1 MELRDQE
8 KVAERQMEQSSNVP
22 KFGNWESQQDV
33 PYTVYFEKARKH
45 RSGEKLKPSDT
56 RGNPKMP
63 YAYTPPV
70 QAPPFQKEVK
80 TKASKDLEPTGSKH
94 KQHTGREDGKMWR
107 SDDSSLHHDTVG
119 QKAAV
124 VLPHQRHG
132 GARSGSSKPELE
144 ETRGPVASRL
154 KYELHLSREDGELR
168 RPTDSPSRHEIVG
181 HRAAADLNY
190 QRNGG
195 VNSGDKRSMRQSTG
209 SDHSIDH
216 SPLHPRYQAMVGGK
230 SSGVSSP
237 SWQKRLSSE
246 VSHSLGPSTQRSQLR
261 PATQGNRKPDDSTAV
276 PKFGDWDE
284 RNPSSAEGY
293 THIFNKVHEE
303 KQRVEGT
310 VPAMVTEPSYP
321 SGPEQYGKD
330 HAKRC
335 CCFPWGR
342 K

>member
-1 MELRDQE
+1 MSFALYSEDRVHRYFQTPKFNLPRFVELREQE

-56 RGNPKMP
+56 QGNPNMP

-70 QAPPFQKEVK
+70 QALLSKEVK

-119 QKAAV
+119 QKEAV

-132 GARSGSSKPELE
+132 GARSGSGKPELE

-168 RPTDSPSRHEIVG
+168 RPTDSPSRHETVG

-246 VSHSLGPSTQRSQLR
+246 VSHGLGPSTQRSQLR
-261 PATQGNRKPDDSTAV
+261 PSTQGNRKPDDSTAV

-303 KQRVEGT
+303 KQR
-310 VPAMVTEPSYP
+310 
-321 SGPEQYGKD
+321 
-330 HAKRC
+330 C